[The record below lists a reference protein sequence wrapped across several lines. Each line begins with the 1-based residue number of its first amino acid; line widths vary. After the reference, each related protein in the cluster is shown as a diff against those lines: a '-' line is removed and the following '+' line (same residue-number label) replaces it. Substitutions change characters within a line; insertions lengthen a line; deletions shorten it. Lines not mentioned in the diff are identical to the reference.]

1 MLSLQSSLL
10 KYQVQ
15 KEKKKGSKRGDI
27 IGMFFE
33 KFNNNHLDEN
43 GEHRTYIKDGKIK
56 KVYPMTVKRLAMMLS
71 PIKSEGDLYAFYKEC
86 EQSNDFCKYFFY
98 KFK

>member
-27 IGMFFE
+27 LAMFFE
-33 KFNNNHLDEN
+33 KFKNNHLDEN
-43 GEHRTYIKDGKIK
+43 GKQRTYLHFNEIK
-56 KVYPMTVKRLAMMLS
+56 KVRPMTISRLAMMLS
-71 PIKSEGDLYAFYKEC
+71 PIKSEGDLYAFYQEC
-86 EQSNDFCKYFFY
+86 NQSNDFCKYFFY
-98 KFK
+98 KYK

>member
-1 MLSLQSSLL
+1 M
-10 KYQVQ
+10 Q

-56 KVYPMTVKRLAMMLS
+56 KVYPMTIGRLASMLS
-71 PIKSEGDLYAFYKEC
+71 PIKSEGDLFAFYQEC
-86 EQSNDFCKYFFY
+86 NQSNDFCKYFFY
-98 KFK
+98 KYK

>member
-1 MLSLQSSLL
+1 M
-10 KYQVQ
+10 Q

-33 KFNNNHLDEN
+33 KFKNNHLDEAGNTRVYFKN
-43 GEHRTYIKDGKIK
+43 GKEV
-56 KVYPMTVKRLAMMLS
+56 KVRPMTISRLAMMLS
-71 PIKSEGDLYAFYKEC
+71 FIKSEGDLYAFYKEC

-98 KFK
+98 KYK